1 MSAWSMPW
9 LRLVAIV
16 LGVVLVLVGLLW
28 MFQRRLIY
36 LPDPLPVPPAAT
48 VLPGAS
54 DVMLHTTD
62 GLDLGAWYRPAS
74 TGSCRPTVIVASG
87 NAGNRQSRAPL
98 AKALAGHGFGVLL
111 LDYRGYGGNPGS
123 PSEAGPALD
132 IRAARS
138 FLIRVGI
145 SDREL
150 IYFGESLGGA
160 VVTDLA
166 LEHPPA
172 GLLLRSPFTELA
184 AVGQQHYP
192 FLPVRLLLRDRFPVL
207 ESIARIAVPTTVI
220 YGTSDSIVPAQ
231 QSRAVADH
239 AGGPT
244 EVVVVPGAGHNDR
257 VLLAGS
263 AVIDAVVALA
273 IRAGCAPSS

>member
-1 MSAWSMPW
+1 MPW
-9 LRLVAIV
+9 LQLVAIV
-16 LGVVLVLVGLLW
+16 MGVVLVLVGLLW

-36 LPDPLPVPPAAT
+36 LPDASPVPPAAT

-54 DVMLHTTD
+54 DIVLHTTD
-62 GLDLGAWYRPAS
+62 GLDLGAWYRPAP

-98 AKALAGHGFGVLL
+98 AKALAANGFGVLL

-123 PSEAGPALD
+123 PSEAGLALD

-172 GLLLRSPFTELA
+172 GLLLRSPFSELA

-244 EVVVVPGAGHNDR
+244 EVVVVPGAEHNDR
-257 VLLAGS
+257 VLLDGS

-273 IRAGCAPSS
+273 IRAGCAPSP

>member
-1 MSAWSMPW
+1 MPW

-62 GLDLGAWYRPAS
+62 GLDLGAWYRPTS
-74 TGSCRPTVIVASG
+74 TGSCRPTVIVANG

-98 AKALAGHGFGVLL
+98 AKALADSGFGVLL
-111 LDYRGYGGNPGS
+111 VDYRGYGGNPGA
-123 PSEAGPALD
+123 PSEAGLALD
-132 IRAARS
+132 IRAARN
-138 FLIRVGI
+138 FLTQAGI
-145 SDREL
+145 ADREL
-150 IYFGESLGGA
+150 IYFGESLGAA
-160 VVTDLA
+160 VVTELA
-166 LEHPPA
+166 LAHPPA

-184 AVGQQHYP
+184 AVGQQHFP

-207 ESIARIAVPTTVI
+207 ESIARIDVPTTVI
-220 YGTSDSIVPAQ
+220 YGTSDTVVPAE
-231 QSRAVADH
+231 QSQAVADA

-244 EVVVVPGAGHNDR
+244 EVVAVQGADHNDR
-257 VLLAGS
+257 VLLDGRV
-263 AVIDAVVALA
+263 VIDAVVALA
-273 IRAGCAPSS
+273 TRSGCPPSP